1 MATWR
6 KAILAAAAALVLVL
20 GAGYLTAWKSLSAC
34 ADETYQEIRRLGI
47 SGTDI
52 QGNKVGLSRNNVSA
66 RIAGPFLVEVQYLV
80 PYDLHGT
87 LHVERYLA
95 LPWRTAKRSSEAIQ
109 LVTAS
114 ASPSRLSANNSFK
127 PKPLRGSA

>member
-6 KAILAAAAALVLVL
+6 KATFAAVAALVLVIGL
-20 GAGYLTAWKSLSAC
+20 GYLTAWHSLSAC
-34 ADETYQEIRRLGI
+34 LDETYQEIQHLGI

-52 QGNKVGLSRNNVSA
+52 RGNEVRLSRSSVSA

-80 PYDLHGT
+80 PDDLHGT
-87 LHVERYLA
+87 LHIDRYLA

-109 LVTAS
+109 LVTSS
-114 ASPSRLSANNSFK
+114 AGSSQLSANNSFK

>member
-6 KAILAAAAALVLVL
+6 KAILAAAAVLVL
-20 GAGYLTAWKSLSAC
+20 AVGVGYLTAWSSLSAC

-114 ASPSRLSANNSFK
+114 ASPSLLSANNSFK

>member
-6 KAILAAAAALVLVL
+6 KAILAAAAALVLFL
-20 GAGYLTAWKSLSAC
+20 GAGYLTAWNSLSAC
-34 ADETYQEIRRLGI
+34 ADETYQEIQHLGI

-52 QGNKVGLSRNNVSA
+52 QGNKVGLSRNNVFA

-87 LHVERYLA
+87 LYVDRYLA
-95 LPWRTAKRSSEAIQ
+95 LPWRAVKRSSEAIQ

>member
-6 KAILAAAAALVLVL
+6 RATLAVVAVLALAL
-20 GAGYLTAWKSLSAC
+20 GTGYLTAWRSLSAC
-34 ADETYQEIRRLGI
+34 ADKTYQEVQRLGI

-52 QGNKVGLSRNNVSA
+52 QGNKVRLSRSNIYP

-95 LPWRTAKRSSEAIQ
+95 LPWGATKRSSEAIQ
-109 LVTAS
+109 LATAS
-114 ASPSRLSANNSFK
+114 ANPAWLNANSSFK
-127 PKPLRGSA
+127 PKSLRGSA